1 MSDNVD
7 VEFGKDVEGLNR
19 ILHIDGVRLSITGN
33 TFEISVHTNTEVWE
47 QQTIGILRKWIRW
60 RKTQAQLREPWN
72 LPR

>member
-1 MSDNVD
+1 MSDNID

-33 TFEISVHTNTEVWE
+33 TFEVSVHTNTDVWE

-60 RKTQAQLREPWN
+60 RKIQAQLREPWN
-72 LPR
+72 MPR